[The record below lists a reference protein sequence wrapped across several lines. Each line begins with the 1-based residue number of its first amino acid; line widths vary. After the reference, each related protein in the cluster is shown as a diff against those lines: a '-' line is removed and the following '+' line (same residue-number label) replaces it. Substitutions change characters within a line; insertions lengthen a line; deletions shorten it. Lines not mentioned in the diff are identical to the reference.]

1 MAEEDDARIPA
12 GQMML
17 SEQEQEVERGLRF
30 AHMMMQVGQIQGN
43 EVLTS
48 ISALTGLL
56 VDKGIISDEEITQA
70 HERARKVVQNIPRPM
85 VRLSEM
91 GNKYEEA
98 ETVEID
104 CASLIHL
111 CHARCCTLPFVLTNQ
126 DVDEGVARWDYGNPY
141 FNKRGADGYCVHC
154 DPETRACAIH
164 AQRPHVCRKYDCRQ
178 DKRIWIDFEKKIPT
192 PVQAP
197 PPVFPVAMAERLVIH
212 KTDDEADDAGEATSQ
227 AAGLTDV
234 HPGGPLS

>member
-1 MAEEDDARIPA
+1 MVDEDDIRMPD

-17 SEQEQEVERGLRF
+17 SEQEQEIERGLRF

-56 VDKGIISDEEITQA
+56 VDKGIITDEEITGA
-70 HERARKVVQNIPRPM
+70 HERARKVVHDIPRPM

-141 FNKRGADGYCVHC
+141 FNKRGPDGYCVHC
-154 DPETRACAIH
+154 DPETRACTIH
-164 AQRPHVCRKYDCRQ
+164 GQRPHVCRKYDCRQ
-178 DKRIWIDFEKKIPT
+178 DKRIWIDFEKKIPA
-192 PVQAP
+192 PVDAP
-197 PPVFPVAMAERLVIH
+197 LPTFPIAMAERLVIH
-212 KTDDEADDAGEATSQ
+212 KTDEDDNGERDGSN
-227 AAGLTDV
+227 
-234 HPGGPLS
+234 PLSEDPGDVRGD